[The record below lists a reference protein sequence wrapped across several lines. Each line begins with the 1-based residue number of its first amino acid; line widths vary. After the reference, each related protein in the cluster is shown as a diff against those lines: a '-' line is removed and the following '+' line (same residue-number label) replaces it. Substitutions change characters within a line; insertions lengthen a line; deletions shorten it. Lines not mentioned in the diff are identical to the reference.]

1 VTQRGESEPDD
12 APARR
17 RFPRIIS
24 EQGGWSGAL
33 REFGIIVAGVLCA
46 LAAQAWWD
54 GYQERGRERDYLRQ
68 ILADTRENE
77 RRLDRA
83 IGHDGGSREAASR
96 ILDALTR
103 GGEPVPADSIVE
115 WMGRAAS
122 ASDFRAVAGNYRA
135 LLGTGELRLVRNDS
149 LRVLLAAYSSAVD
162 IEADRQRLFRETMTG
177 LAMPMARG
185 LPFMRRALLGD
196 IRTAEVDVPRLQR
209 DPDAAAV
216 LFAVHA
222 AYSNRVS
229 GMRTLRDETRRL
241 RAALEAE
248 PGVRPARDTPGT
260 TPNAAD

>member
-1 VTQRGESEPDD
+1 MTQRGEEGLGV
-12 APARR
+12 ARR
-17 RFPRIIS
+17 GRFPRIIS
-24 EQGGWSGAL
+24 EHGGWSGAL

-54 GYQERGRERDYLRQ
+54 GHQERGRERDYLRQ

-77 RRLDRA
+77 RRLDEA
-83 IGHDGGSREAASR
+83 IEHDSGSREAASR
-96 ILDALTR
+96 VLDALTR
-103 GGEPVPADSIVE
+103 GGEPAAADSVVE

-196 IRTAEVDVPRLQR
+196 IRASEVDVPRLQG
-209 DPDAAAV
+209 DGDAAAV

-222 AYSNRVS
+222 AYSNRVN

-241 RAALEAE
+241 RTALEAE
-248 PGVRPARDTPGT
+248 PGVRSTRDTP
-260 TPNAAD
+260 